1 MSNPPGLPPDPN
13 APPTAPMYPAPPAA
27 PPTYPVPSA
36 ASPTDPVPPAAPQPP
51 PQAPGYQPSAYP
63 PPPAYQE
70 PPSGYSVPSQY
81 SGAVA
86 GGWSDPLVLPPG
98 APFGAWFSKV
108 QEIAKRSWKSALIIA
123 ALGIAVPR
131 ALVTLIS
138 WASGW
143 GTGLSITGIGGVA
156 SAIGSL
162 FLGLLAT
169 LVFSIA
175 ACYVAAAGWAA
186 GTWALVQEAQTGRPA
201 SIPAA
206 FQYGMK
212 RAMALF
218 PWTVLAAVAFTIAS
232 ACLWL
237 PGVYVAFGFSMFG
250 FVALFERGTNP
261 VSRSFSLTHN
271 SATIGPT
278 LGKIGILF
286 GVYLVYTIIIGAIF
300 TGIAVAVGIGFGFT
314 NSFGYN
320 IGFGLIQ
327 AIGSLLTA
335 PALAVLLIGLLPT
348 YAELRARV
356 APLTTSQLQQELG
369 G

>member
-13 APPTAPMYPAPPAA
+13 APPTGPMYPVPPAA
-27 PPTYPVPSA
+27 PPTYPVA
-36 ASPTDPVPPAAPQPP
+36 PAAPQPP
-51 PQAPGYQPSAYP
+51 PSYQAPGDQASAYP
-63 PPPAYQE
+63 PPPAHQE
-70 PPSGYSVPSQY
+70 PPSGHSVPSQY
-81 SGAVA
+81 PAAMA
-86 GGWSDPLVLPPG
+86 GGWSDPLVLPLG

-108 QEIAKRSWKSALIIA
+108 QEIAKRSWKSALIIT

-138 WASGW
+138 WTAGW

-156 SAIGSL
+156 SAIGAL

-186 GTWALVQEAQTGRPA
+186 GTWALVQEGQTGRPA

-218 PWTVLAAVAFTIAS
+218 PWTVLAATAFTIGS
-232 ACLWL
+232 FCLWL
-237 PGVYVAFGFSMFG
+237 PGVYLAFGFSMFG
-250 FVALFERGTNP
+250 FVVLFERGTNP

-278 LGKIGILF
+278 LGKVGILF
-286 GVYLVYTIIIGAIF
+286 GVYLVYTLIVGLIFGAMSL
-300 TGIAVAVGIGFGFT
+300 AVGVAMGFSD
-314 NSFGYN
+314 SFGYN
-320 IGFGLIQ
+320 LGRGIIE
-327 AIGSLLTA
+327 AIGTLLTA
-335 PALAVLLIGLLPT
+335 PGLAVLLIGLLPT
-348 YAELRARV
+348 YAELRARQT
-356 APLTTSQLQQELG
+356 PLSTAQLQQELG